1 MIATLRI
8 TRLQASGSRHQAD
21 ARSLKPVA
29 CSLSPVASPR
39 RGVSLL
45 EVLIAIFVLTFGL
58 MSIAMVIPAGRAL
71 MVDASK
77 SDRATACGRA
87 GLNEV
92 RIRGWYD
99 PTPLEQKWGPG
110 AFTLEARPALIGTPY
125 TQPKGLYPGV
135 PGTIAWDNFSPP
147 IPGLVYGEVY
157 FLDPYFFVYENN
169 ELKESIRHFPY
180 SAYPEFEFPFAA
192 GALTRQWPEKARAR
206 RVAFRT
212 IHGTFPSGA
221 RRDPKLTH
229 IINEA
234 FAERI
239 TTWADEL
246 IFSLEDDN
254 QRPRQMVTWFD
265 IDPVNPGAPPTTAS
279 VNAAAPSLPSD
290 NANLPANS
298 SPQRPT
304 DEGRFTWSV
313 MITPIVPLEYNGTFP
328 IPYDVDGD
336 GSSPDQVG
344 RVDPNLIGRWDHDN
358 DSNTPSIPLVNPA
371 RITRYEVSIVVFYRR
386 TKYCPE
392 GSGDTT
398 VDELRS
404 FPDVEAVRERSV
416 FAQLVGAGI
425 GGGDV
430 LLFVPDG
437 DPARPAD
444 YLRVKKNDWIMLK
457 GLDRDGFVGNWGGAL
472 TPDFPNHPHNTAMNN
487 TCMPTYP
494 TVCRWYRVVSV
505 DDVVPVPA
513 FFNPTDRNNPL
524 QGRGRTVT
532 LAGPDWQVDTT
543 PFDPGFN
550 WQTDIAE
557 AALVDDVV
565 GVYTTI
571 IDINSL

>member
-1 MIATLRI
+1 MTATLRI
-8 TRLQASGSRHQAD
+8 TRLQASGPRHQAPGPRPPSPD
-21 ARSLKPVA
+21 AHSLKPVA
-29 CSLSPVASPR
+29 CRLPR

-45 EVLIAIFVLTFGL
+45 EVLIAVFVLTFGL

-87 GLNEV
+87 GLNEI

-99 PTPLEQKWGPG
+99 PTPLQQKWGPG
-110 AFTLEARPALIGTPY
+110 SFALEAKPTLIGTPY
-125 TQPKGLYPGV
+125 TNPKGLYPGV
-135 PGTIAWDNFSPP
+135 PGTIAWDNFDPP
-147 IPGLVYGEVY
+147 IPGLIYGEVY
-157 FLDPYFFVYENN
+157 FLDPYFFVYNNN
-169 ELKESIRHFPY
+169 ERQESIRHFPY
-180 SAYPEFEFPFAA
+180 SAYPEFEFPYMA

-206 RVAFRT
+206 RVAFRI
-212 IHGTFPSGA
+212 IHGTFSSGM
-221 RRDPKLTH
+221 RRDRYLDH
-229 IINEA
+229 MINEA

-246 IFSLEDDN
+246 IFSLEADN
-254 QRPRQMVTWFD
+254 QRPRQMVTWVD
-265 IDPVNPGAPPTTAS
+265 IDPTDPGAPPTTAS
-279 VNAAAPSLPSD
+279 VNAAAPSLGSD
-290 NANLPANS
+290 DVNLTGKR
-298 SPQRPT
+298 PQRPN

-313 MITPIVPLEYNGTFP
+313 MITPIVPLEYNGTFDHDSNP
-328 IPYDVDGD
+328 ITAE
-336 GSSPDQVG
+336 VG
-344 RVDPNLIGRWDHDN
+344 RVDPDLIGRWDPDN
-358 DSNTPSIPLVNPA
+358 NPATPAIPLVNPA
-371 RITRYEVSIVVFYRR
+371 RITRCEVSIVVFYKRN
-386 TKYCPE
+386 KYCPE
-392 GSGDTT
+392 GSGDTN

-457 GLDRDGFVGNWGGAL
+457 GLDRDGFVGNWGAL
-472 TPDFPNHPHNTAMNN
+472 VPDFPNHPHNTAMNN
-487 TCMPTYP
+487 TCMPTRP
-494 TVCRWYRVVSV
+494 TVCKWYRVVSV
-505 DDVVPVPA
+505 DDVEEGVTFP
-513 FFNPTDRNNPL
+513 NPTDFSNPL
-524 QGRGRTVT
+524 QGRRRYVT

-543 PFDPGFN
+543 AVVNGFDPS
-550 WQTDIAE
+550 TDIAE

-571 IDINSL
+571 IDVNAL